1 MWLLCLWDL
10 CLELPYTMYDYSMF
24 MYNDFFMPGYDAKFK
39 FKQTYEN

>member
-24 MYNDFFMPGYDAKFK
+24 MYNDTPGYDAKFK
-39 FKQTYEN
+39 